1 MSWWLWGVYRRAE
14 RMNIQRLQPL
24 KGESVTKHAT
34 ICTEEKKKTSRGLI
48 HEEFDLNL
56 LHYDCVRLAVD
67 SQQPQRLTPGLFSPP
82 AEPRRLQNDFIY
94 AAHFTA
100 KGSTKGFY
108 RWHRQKKAGR
118 EMQIDLKQ
126 ENKQIHFISKKRN
139 GFKSS
144 TARPMCSFSDI
155 NLSFRQ
161 MWLSNRQMRKV
172 MEAVQ

>member
-1 MSWWLWGVYRRAE
+1 MIVWDWQWTHNNLNDWHQVYFLLLLSRVDFKTILFMRHISQLKAA
-14 RMNIQRLQPL
+14 QR
-24 KGESVTKHAT
+24 
-34 ICTEEKKKTSRGLI
+34 
-48 HEEFDLNL
+48 
-56 LHYDCVRLAVD
+56 
-67 SQQPQRLTPGLFSPP
+67 
-82 AEPRRLQNDFIY
+82 DF
-94 AAHFTA
+94 TDDTD
-100 KGSTKGFY
+100 K
-108 RWHRQKKAGR
+108 KKAGR

-144 TARPMCSFSDI
+144 TARPMCSFLDI